1 MTQHDGWA
9 CSRVGWT
16 IPATHAKANS
26 LRSKHPIR
34 TLTCRAISHS
44 SVELGQENK
53 TLNKYLKP
61 ELLIID
67 EWA

>member
-26 LRSKHPIR
+26 LRIEHPIR
-34 TLTCRAISHS
+34 TLAYR
-44 SVELGQENK
+44 
-53 TLNKYLKP
+53 TLVTH
-61 ELLIID
+61 
-67 EWA
+67 